1 MFMLRKPAILGWL
14 CVLCTQSSWAVI
26 VAGTYG
32 TGNNNNTQAGLDGYL
47 ATSPHDPFP
56 YWQNLVRVTN
66 SSGVYLGYN
75 PTTDRG
81 WVMSANHV
89 TKPTSIT
96 VAGNAYTVTGTG
108 TRVGL
113 TDLRL
118 YEIGGGISDPDLPS
132 LPSIPLSSALAVT
145 GEFSLMFG
153 RGFTNNASSPYTWVV
168 PGTSDANVM
177 RWATNTVEGVAM
189 VNIGTVAAPNNQV
202 YTVVDFD
209 GSGDP
214 GVTAYDGQGA
224 NGDSGGGLFILRDS
238 QWVLAGIAH
247 FVDDGPDF
255 LEVSPTGDN
264 VTNPSQHGD
273 FTAYSDV
280 FWNAAAI
287 QSITGTLIPE
297 LSSMWLV
304 LPGMF
309 LLMRRHR

>member
-1 MFMLRKPAILGWL
+1 MLKRLVILGCCFAL
-14 CVLCTQSSWAVI
+14 CPQVSWAVI
-26 VAGTYG
+26 VAGTLG
-32 TGNNNNTQAGLDGYL
+32 TGNNNNTQSGLDGYL
-47 ATSPHDPFP
+47 ATSPYDPFP
-56 YWQNLVRVTN
+56 YWQNLVRVADA
-66 SSGVYLGYN
+66 SGVYLGYN
-75 PTTDRG
+75 ASTQRG
-81 WVMSANHV
+81 WVLSANHV

-118 YEIGGGISDPDLPS
+118 YEIGGGVSDPDLPS
-132 LPSIPLSSALAVT
+132 LPSVPLSSALAVT

-153 RGFTNNASSPYTWVV
+153 RGFTNNNSAPYTWGT
-168 PGTSDANVM
+168 PGTNDANGM
-177 RWATNTVEGVAM
+177 RWATNTVEGLAV
-189 VNIGTVAAPNNQV
+189 VNIGTQASPNNQL

-209 GSGDP
+209 GPGDP

-224 NGDSGGGLFILRDS
+224 LGDSGGGLFIFRNG

-255 LEVSPTGDN
+255 LEASPTGDN

-280 FWNAAAI
+280 YWNAAAI
-287 QSITGTLIPE
+287 QGITGALVPE
-297 LSSMWLV
+297 LSTLWLV
-304 LPGMF
+304 LPGGI
-309 LLMRRHR
+309 LLARRRR